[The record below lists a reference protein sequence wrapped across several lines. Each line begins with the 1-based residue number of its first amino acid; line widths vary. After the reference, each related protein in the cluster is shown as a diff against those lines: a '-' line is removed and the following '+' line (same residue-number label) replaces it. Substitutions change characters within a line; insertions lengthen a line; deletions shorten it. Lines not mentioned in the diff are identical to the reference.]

1 MSKRASTLMRE
12 ASRSFM
18 QGRSVDFAKNAV
30 DPYADTQL
38 VFVGLDMYIRGQQ
51 LSRLLQN
58 FLQIQ
63 DGGRVFARLQLGV
76 GHVFSLT
83 FFSNIMRELA
93 GTGQ

>member
-1 MSKRASTLMRE
+1 M
-12 ASRSFM
+12 
-18 QGRSVDFAKNAV
+18 
-30 DPYADTQL
+30 
-38 VFVGLDMYIRGQQ
+38 FVGLDMYIRGQQ

-63 DGGRVFARLQLGV
+63 DGGRVFAHLQLGV
-76 GHVFSLT
+76 GHVLSLT